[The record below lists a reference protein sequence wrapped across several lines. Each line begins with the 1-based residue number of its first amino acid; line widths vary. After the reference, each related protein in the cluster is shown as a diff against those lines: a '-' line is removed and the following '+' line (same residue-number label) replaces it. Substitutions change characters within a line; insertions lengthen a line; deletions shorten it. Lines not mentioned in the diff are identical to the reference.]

1 MRRPRLVIALRIRRS
16 ASPAFSGRA
25 YLAAAM
31 SRSRCVLAEGCP
43 VLAVHGAL
51 GLAPHMGQRTDNIC
65 FKVSFPGFTATLFNM
80 VGRKDGQSCS
90 RDFRTVPKWEGA
102 KPTGLF
108 YSFPCF
114 VCSRETT

>member
-1 MRRPRLVIALRIRRS
+1 MRRPRLVIAFRIRRT
-16 ASPAFSGRA
+16 ASPGFSGRA

-43 VLAVHGAL
+43 VLAVHWAL

-65 FKVSFPGFTATLFNM
+65 FKVSFPGFTTILFNM
-80 VGRKDGQSCS
+80 MGWRDGQSCS
-90 RDFRTVPKWEGA
+90 GDFERFQIGKGG

-108 YSFPCF
+108 YSFPYF